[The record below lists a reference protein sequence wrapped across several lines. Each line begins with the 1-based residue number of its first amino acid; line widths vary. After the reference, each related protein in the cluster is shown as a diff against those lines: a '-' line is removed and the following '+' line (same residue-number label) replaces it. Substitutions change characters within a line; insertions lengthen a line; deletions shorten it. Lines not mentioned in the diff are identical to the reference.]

1 MRNVLK
7 KYIGPAILSTVIFA
21 VITGLFYPAFT
32 TGVAQVV
39 FPHQANGSIIVH
51 NGTIIGS
58 ELIGQNFTQD
68 KYFHSRPSAAG
79 AGYDATFSGGSNL
92 GPSNPFLSQRINT
105 DINES
110 RLSGETNKEGTVP
123 IDAVTTS
130 GSGLD
135 PHITLANALV
145 QVPRVAKAQ
154 GISEDT
160 LRGLVAQHVEGRDLG
175 VFGEPRINVL
185 KLNLALDTVKTA
197 PIVSANTFDHGNPQF
212 FGIIQAVIIFV
223 LLVIASYFLGTYLFN
238 IVTGRPTRLTKRF
251 ERMETWFYRVL
262 HIDPKEDMN
271 WKTYAF
277 CVLTFSFI
285 SFVFTYAILR
295 LQGVL
300 PLNPQGLT
308 NVHPDVAFNTAMS
321 FGTNTNWQVYAGEQ
335 TMSYMSQM
343 LALTFQNFMS
353 AAVGIV
359 VALALIR
366 AITKRKKGKG
376 LGNFWV
382 DITKIVLYVL
392 IPICIVAALFFV
404 SQGVPQTFSG
414 PIHATTIEGAQQ
426 IIPVGPV
433 ASQEAIKELGTNGGG
448 FFNANSAHPF
458 ENPTPLSNVVQIFLL
473 LLLPL
478 SILVMFGRMARQL
491 KQGLVL
497 FIVVLIFLIAAIA
510 VTTFEEQIGNRSL
523 NTLGV
528 DQSPSGLQAG
538 GNMEGKEV
546 RFGTYGSTIFAV
558 ATTSVACGAV
568 NSMHDSYTP
577 FGGMIPM
584 VLILLGEVVPG
595 GAGAGFFS
603 LFMYVLITIFIAG
616 LMVGRIPNYLGKKI
630 ESFDMKMTVLILIS
644 IETTIL
650 VFAALSVVT
659 PAGLSS
665 ITNPGPHGLS
675 QILYAFGSGVG
686 NNGSAF
692 AGLNA
697 ASFWYIIMMALAMFI
712 GRFFIIV
719 PMLAIAGSFAEKY
732 IYPPT
737 AGTLPTDN
745 ATFGAFLIGII
756 IIVAGLSFLPV
767 LVLGP
772 ILEHLLLSGG
782 HLFLCRGLLI

>member
-1 MRNVLK
+1 MRNILK

-21 VITGLFYPAFT
+21 VITGLFYPAFI

-51 NGTIIGS
+51 NETIIGS

-79 AGYDATFSGGSNL
+79 AGYEAMLSGGSNL
-92 GPSNPFLSQRINT
+92 GPSNPLLRQRIQT
-105 DINES
+105 DIIES
-110 RLSGETNKEGTVP
+110 RLGGETNKNGTVP

-135 PHITLANALV
+135 PHITLANALD
-145 QVPRVAKAQ
+145 QIPRVAKARN
-154 GISEDT
+154 ISEKT
-160 LRGLVAQHVEGRDLG
+160 LRGVVVQYVEGRDLG

-185 KLNLALDTVKTA
+185 KLNIALDTGETDL
-197 PIVSANTFDHGNPQF
+197 SASVISFDHGNPQF
-212 FGIIQAVIIFV
+212 FGIIQAVVIFV
-223 LLVIASYFLGTYLFN
+223 LLIIASYFLGTFLFN
-238 IVTGRPTRLTKRF
+238 IVTGRPTRLTKRI
-251 ERMETWFYRVL
+251 ERIESWFYRIL

-295 LQGVL
+295 LQGEL
-300 PLNPQGLT
+300 PLNPQGLA
-308 NVHPDVAFNTAMS
+308 NVQPDVAFNTAMS

-335 TMSYMSQM
+335 TMSYLSQM

-359 VALALIR
+359 IALALIR

-376 LGNFWV
+376 LGNFWI
-382 DITKIVLYVL
+382 DMTKIVLYVL
-392 IPICIVAALFFV
+392 IPISIVAALFFV
-404 SQGVPQTFSG
+404 SQGVPQTFNG
-414 PIHATTIEGAQQ
+414 PIHATTLEGAHQ

-433 ASQEAIKELGTNGGG
+433 ASQEAIKEFGTNGGG

-491 KQGLVL
+491 KQGVVL

-510 VTTFEEQIGNRSL
+510 VTTFEEQMGNRSL

-546 RFGTYGSTIFAV
+546 RFGTYGSTLFAI
-558 ATTSVACGAV
+558 ATTSTACGAV

-577 FGGMIPM
+577 LGGMIPL

-595 GAGAGFFS
+595 GVGAGFFC

-630 ESFDMKMTVLILIS
+630 ESFDIKMTVLILIS

-659 PAGLSS
+659 PNGLSS

-697 ASFWYIIMMALAMFI
+697 AMFWYIIMIALAMFI

-745 ATFGAFLIGII
+745 ATFGAFLIGVI

-782 HLFLCRGLLI
+782 HLFLCGGLLI

>member
-21 VITGLFYPAFT
+21 VITGLFYPAFI

-51 NGTIIGS
+51 NETIIGS

-68 KYFHSRPSAAG
+68 KYFHGRPSAAG
-79 AGYDATFSGGSNL
+79 AGYDAMLSGGSNL
-92 GPSNPFLSQRINT
+92 GPSNPLLRQRINT
-105 DINES
+105 DINAS
-110 RLSGETNKEGTVP
+110 RLVGETNKDGTVP
-123 IDAVTTS
+123 IDAVTAS

-135 PHITLANALV
+135 PHITLANAMD
-145 QVPRVAKAQ
+145 QVPRVAKAR
-154 GISEDT
+154 GVSEEA
-160 LRGLVAQHVEGRDLG
+160 LRGLVAQYVEGRDFG

-185 KLNLALDTVKTA
+185 KLNLALDSAKTA
-197 PIVSANTFDHGNPQF
+197 PSVNANIFNQGDPQF

-223 LLVIASYFLGTYLFN
+223 LLVIASYFLGTFLFN
-238 IVTGRPTRLTKRF
+238 IVTGRPTKLTKKF
-251 ERMETWFYRVL
+251 ERVESWFYRIL
-262 HIDPKEDMN
+262 HIDPKEDMS

-277 CVLTFSFI
+277 CVLAFSFI
-285 SFVFTYAILR
+285 SFVFTYVILR
-295 LQGVL
+295 LQGGL
-300 PLNPQGLT
+300 PLNPQGLA
-308 NVHPDVAFNTAMS
+308 NVKPDVAFNTAIS

-382 DITKIVLYVL
+382 DMTKIVLYVL
-392 IPICIVAALFFV
+392 IPISIVAALFFV
-404 SQGVPQTFSG
+404 SQGVPQTFNG
-414 PIHATTIEGAQQ
+414 PIHATTIEGVQQ

-433 ASQEAIKELGTNGGG
+433 ASQEAIKEFGTNGGG

-458 ENPTPLSNVVQIFLL
+458 ENPTPFSNVVQIFLL

-491 KQGLVL
+491 KQGVVL
-497 FIVVLIFLIAAIA
+497 FVVVLIFLIAAVA
-510 VTTFEEQIGNRSL
+510 VTTFEEQMGNRSL

-546 RFGTYGSTIFAV
+546 RFGTYGSTMFAV

-577 FGGMIPM
+577 LGGMIP
-584 VLILLGEVVPG
+584 LILMLLGEVVPG
-595 GAGAGFFS
+595 GVGAGFFC

-659 PAGLSS
+659 PDGLSS

-719 PMLAIAGSFAEKY
+719 PMLAIAGSFSEKY

-745 ATFGAFLIGII
+745 ATFGAFLIGVI

-782 HLFLCRGLLI
+782 HLFLCGGLLI

>member
-21 VITGLFYPAFT
+21 VITGLFYPAFI

-51 NGTIIGS
+51 NETIIGS

-68 KYFHSRPSAAG
+68 KYFHGRPSAAG
-79 AGYDATFSGGSNL
+79 TGYDAMLSGGSNL
-92 GPSNPFLSQRINT
+92 GPSNPLLRQRIKT

-110 RLSGETNKEGTVP
+110 RLGGVTNKDGTVP

-135 PHITLANALV
+135 PHITLANGLD
-145 QVPRVAKAQ
+145 QVPRVAKARN
-154 GISEDT
+154 ITEET
-160 LRGLVAQHVEGRDLG
+160 LRSLVAQYVEGRDLG

-185 KLNLALDTVKTA
+185 KLNLALDTITIA
-197 PIVSANTFDHGNPQF
+197 PSISANTFNHGNPQF
-212 FGIIQAVIIFV
+212 FGIIQAVVIFV
-223 LLVIASYFLGTYLFN
+223 LLVIAAYFLGTFLFN
-238 IVTGRPTRLTKRF
+238 IVTGRSTKLTKKF
-251 ERMETWFYRVL
+251 ERLESWFYRIL
-262 HIDPKEDMN
+262 YIDPKEDMN

-277 CVLTFSFI
+277 CVLAFSFI
-285 SFVFTYAILR
+285 SFIFTYAILR
-295 LQGVL
+295 LQGGL
-300 PLNPQGLT
+300 PLNPQGLA
-308 NVHPDVAFNTAMS
+308 NVQPDVAFNTAMS

-382 DITKIVLYVL
+382 DMTKIVLYVL
-392 IPICIVAALFFV
+392 IPISIIAALFFV
-404 SQGVPQTFSG
+404 SQGVPQTFNG
-414 PIHATTIEGAQQ
+414 PIHVTTLEGARQ

-433 ASQEAIKELGTNGGG
+433 ASQEAIKEFGTNGGG

-478 SILVMFGRMARQL
+478 SILIMFGRMARQL
-491 KQGLVL
+491 KQGVVL
-497 FIVVLIFLIAAIA
+497 FIVVLIFLVAAIA
-510 VTTFEEQIGNRSL
+510 VTTFEEQMGNRSL

-528 DQSPSGLQAG
+528 NQSPSGLQSG

-546 RFGTYGSTIFAV
+546 RFGTYGSTIFAI
-558 ATTSVACGAV
+558 ATTSTACGAV

-577 FGGMIPM
+577 LGGMIPM

-595 GAGAGFFS
+595 GVGAGFFC

-697 ASFWYIIMMALAMFI
+697 TSFWYIIMMALAMFI

-719 PMLAIAGSFAEKY
+719 PMLAVAGSFAEKY

-745 ATFGAFLIGII
+745 ATFGVFLIGVI
-756 IIVAGLSFLPV
+756 IIVAGLSFLPI

-782 HLFLCRGLLI
+782 YLFLCGGLLI

>member
-21 VITGLFYPAFT
+21 VITGLAYPAFI
-32 TGVAQVV
+32 TGVAQVA

-51 NGTIIGS
+51 NETIIGS
-58 ELIGQNFTQD
+58 ELIGQNFTHD
-68 KYFHSRPSAAG
+68 KYFHSRPSNAG
-79 AGYDATFSGGSNL
+79 AGYDAMFSGGSNL
-92 GPSNPFLSQRINT
+92 GPSNPFLRQRIQT
-105 DINES
+105 EINES
-110 RLSGETNKEGTVP
+110 RLGGETNKDGTVP

-135 PHITLANALV
+135 PHITLANALD
-145 QVPRVAKAQ
+145 QISRVAKARN
-154 GISEDT
+154 ISEET
-160 LRGLVAQHVEGRDLG
+160 LRGVVAQYVEGRDLG

-185 KLNLALDTVKTA
+185 KLNIALDTGKTV
-197 PIVSANTFDHGNPQF
+197 PSANAFTFDHGDPQF

-223 LLVIASYFLGTYLFN
+223 LLIITSYFLGTFLYN
-238 IVTGRPTRLTKRF
+238 IVTGRPTKITKRF
-251 ERMETWFYRVL
+251 ERVESWFYRML
-262 HIDPKEDMN
+262 HIDSKEDMD

-277 CVLTFSFI
+277 CVLAFSFI
-285 SFVFTYAILR
+285 SFLFTYAILR
-295 LQGVL
+295 IQGSL

-308 NVHPDVAFNTAMS
+308 SVKPDVAFNTAMS

-335 TMSYMSQM
+335 TMSYLSQM

-366 AITKRKKGKG
+366 AITKRKRGKG

-382 DITKIVLYVL
+382 DMTKIVLYVL
-392 IPICIVAALFFV
+392 IPISIVAALFFV
-404 SQGVPQTFSG
+404 SQGVPQTFNG

-426 IIPVGPV
+426 VIPVGPV
-433 ASQEAIKELGTNGGG
+433 ASQEAIKEFGTNGGG

-458 ENPTPLSNVVQIFLL
+458 ENPTPLSNVIQIFLL

-491 KQGLVL
+491 KQGVLL
-497 FIVVLIFLIAAIA
+497 FIVVLIFLIAAVA
-510 VTTFEEQIGNRSL
+510 VTTFEEQMGNRSL

-546 RFGTYGSTIFAV
+546 RFGTYGSTMFAI
-558 ATTSVACGAV
+558 ATTSTACGAV

-577 FGGMIPM
+577 FGGMIPL

-595 GAGAGFFS
+595 GVGAGFFC

-659 PAGLSS
+659 PDGLSS

-697 ASFWYIIMMALAMFI
+697 ASFWFIIMMALAMFI

-719 PMLAIAGSFAEKY
+719 PMLAVAGSFAEKY

-745 ATFGAFLIGII
+745 ATFGAFLIGVI
-756 IIVAGLSFLPV
+756 IIVAGLSFLPI

-772 ILEHLLLSGG
+772 ILEHLLLFGG
-782 HLFLCRGLLI
+782 KLFLCGGLFI

>member
-21 VITGLFYPAFT
+21 VITGLFYPVFI

-68 KYFHSRPSAAG
+68 EYFHGRPSAAG
-79 AGYDATFSGGSNL
+79 AGYDAMLSGGSNL
-92 GPSNPFLSQRINT
+92 GPSNPLLRQRIKT

-110 RLSGETNKEGTVP
+110 RLGGETNKDNTVP

-135 PHITLANALV
+135 PHITLANALD
-145 QVPRVAKAQ
+145 QIPRVAKAR
-154 GISEDT
+154 GISEET
-160 LRGLVAQHVEGRDLG
+160 LRGLVAQYVEGRDLG

-185 KLNLALDTVKTA
+185 KLNLALDTGKTA
-197 PIVSANTFDHGNPQF
+197 PIISANTFNQGDPQF
-212 FGIIQAVIIFV
+212 FGIIQAVTIFV
-223 LLVIASYFLGTYLFN
+223 LLVIASYFLGTFLFN
-238 IVTGRPTRLTKRF
+238 IVTGRPTRLTKRI
-251 ERMETWFYRVL
+251 ERLESWFYRIL

-285 SFVFTYAILR
+285 SFLFTYAILR
-295 LQGVL
+295 LQGGL
-300 PLNPQGLT
+300 PLNPQGLA
-308 NVHPDVAFNTAMS
+308 NVQPDVAFNTAMS

-382 DITKIVLYVL
+382 DMTKIVLYVL
-392 IPICIVAALFFV
+392 IPISIVAALFFV
-404 SQGVPQTFSG
+404 SQGVPQTFNG

-426 IIPVGPV
+426 VIPVGPV
-433 ASQEAIKELGTNGGG
+433 ASQEAIKEFGTNGGG

-458 ENPTPLSNVVQIFLL
+458 ENPTPFSNVVQIFLL

-491 KQGLVL
+491 KQGVVL
-497 FIVVLIFLIAAIA
+497 FVVVLIFLIAAVA
-510 VTTFEEQIGNRSL
+510 VTTFEEQMGNHSL

-546 RFGTYGSTIFAV
+546 RFGTYGSTMFAI
-558 ATTSVACGAV
+558 ATTSTACGAV

-577 FGGMIPM
+577 LGGMIPLI
-584 VLILLGEVVPG
+584 LILLGEVVPG
-595 GAGAGFFS
+595 GVGAGFFC

-650 VFAALSVVT
+650 VFTALSVVT
-659 PAGLSS
+659 PDGLSS

-745 ATFGAFLIGII
+745 ATFGAFLIGVI

-782 HLFLCRGLLI
+782 HLFLCGGLLI

>member
-7 KYIGPAILSTVIFA
+7 KFIGPAILSTIIFA
-21 VITGLFYPAFT
+21 VITGLFYPAFI

-39 FPHQANGSIIVH
+39 FPHQANGSIVVQ
-51 NGTIIGS
+51 NEVIIGS

-68 KYFHSRPSAAG
+68 KYFHGRPSAAG
-79 AGYDATFSGGSNL
+79 AGYDAMFSGGSNL
-92 GPSNPFLSQRINT
+92 GPSNPLLRQRIQT

-110 RLSGETNKEGTVP
+110 RLSGVTNKDGTIP

-135 PHITLANALV
+135 PDITLANALI
-145 QVPRVAKAQ
+145 QVPRVAKARI
-154 GISEDT
+154 ISEES
-160 LRGLVAQHVEGRDLG
+160 LRGLVTQNIEGRDLG

-185 KLNLALDTVKTA
+185 KLNLALDTVTTA
-197 PIVSANTFDHGNPQF
+197 SVLSANTFDQGNPQF
-212 FGIIQAVIIFV
+212 FGIIQAVVIFV
-223 LLVIASYFLGTYLFN
+223 LLVIASYFLGTFLFN
-238 IVTGRPTRLTKRF
+238 IVTGRPTKLTKRF
-251 ERMETWFYRVL
+251 ERLESWFYRIL
-262 HIDPKEDMN
+262 HVDSKEDMN

-277 CVLTFSFI
+277 CVLAFSFI

-295 LQGVL
+295 VQGWL
-300 PLNPQGLT
+300 PLNPQGLA
-308 NVHPDVAFNTAMS
+308 NVKPDIAFNTAMS

-335 TMSYMSQM
+335 TMSYLSQM

-353 AAVGIV
+353 AAVGIA

-382 DITKIVLYVL
+382 DITKIVMYVL
-392 IPICIVAALFFV
+392 IPVCIVAALFFV
-404 SQGVPQTFSG
+404 SQGVPQTFNG
-414 PIHATTIEGAQQ
+414 PIHATTIEGVQQ

-433 ASQEAIKELGTNGGG
+433 ASQEAIKEFGTNGGG

-458 ENPTPLSNVVQIFLL
+458 ENPTPLSNAVQIFLL

-510 VTTFEEQIGNRSL
+510 VTTFEEQIGNHSL
-523 NTLGV
+523 NALGV
-528 DQSPSGLQAG
+528 DQSPSGFQAG

-546 RFGTYGSTIFAV
+546 RFGTYGSTIFAI
-558 ATTSVACGAV
+558 ATTSTACGAV

-577 FGGMIPM
+577 LGGMIPL

-595 GAGAGFFS
+595 GVGAGFFC

-630 ESFDMKMTVLILIS
+630 ESFDMKMTVIILIS

-659 PAGLSS
+659 PDGLAS

-697 ASFWYIIMMALAMFI
+697 ATLWFIIMMSLAMFI

-719 PMLAIAGSFAEKY
+719 PMLAIAGSFADKY

-745 ATFGAFLIGII
+745 PTFGVFLIGVIL
-756 IIVAGLSFLPV
+756 IVAGLSFLPI

-782 HLFLCRGLLI
+782 HLFLCGGFSI

>member
-21 VITGLFYPAFT
+21 VITGLFYPAFI

-51 NGTIIGS
+51 NETVIGS

-79 AGYDATFSGGSNL
+79 GGYDALFSGGSNL
-92 GPSNPFLSQRINT
+92 GPSNPLLRQRIRT

-110 RLSGETNKEGTVP
+110 RLSGETNKDGTVP

-135 PHITLANALV
+135 PHITLANALD
-145 QVPRVAKAQ
+145 QIPRVAKARN
-154 GISEDT
+154 ISEGT
-160 LRGLVAQHVEGRDLG
+160 LRGVVAQYVEGRDLG

-185 KLNLALDTVKTA
+185 KLNLVLDTITIA
-197 PIVSANTFDHGNPQF
+197 PSISANTFDHGNPQF
-212 FGIIQAVIIFV
+212 FGIIQTVIIFV
-223 LLVIASYFLGTYLFN
+223 LLVIAAYFLGTFLFN
-238 IVTGRPTRLTKRF
+238 IVTGRSTKLTKKF
-251 ERMETWFYRVL
+251 ERLESWFYRIL
-262 HIDPKEDMN
+262 YINPKEDMN

-295 LQGVL
+295 LQGGL
-300 PLNPQGLT
+300 PLNPQGLA
-308 NVHPDVAFNTAMS
+308 NVQPDVAFNTAMS

-335 TMSYMSQM
+335 TMSYLSQM

-359 VALALIR
+359 IALALIR

-382 DITKIVLYVL
+382 DMTKIVLYVL
-392 IPICIVAALFFV
+392 IPISIIAALFFV
-404 SQGVPQTFSG
+404 SQGVPQTFNDS
-414 PIHATTIEGAQQ
+414 IHVTTLEGARQ

-433 ASQEAIKELGTNGGG
+433 ASQEAIKEFGTNGGG

-458 ENPTPLSNVVQIFLL
+458 ENPTPLSNAVQIFLL

-478 SILVMFGRMARQL
+478 SILVLFGRMARQL
-491 KQGLVL
+491 KQGVVL
-497 FIVVLIFLIAAIA
+497 FIVVLIFLVAAIA
-510 VTTFEEQIGNRSL
+510 VTTFEEQMGNRSL

-528 DQSPSGLQAG
+528 NQSPSGLQAG

-546 RFGTYGSTIFAV
+546 RFGTYGSTMFAV

-577 FGGMIPM
+577 LGGMIPL

-595 GAGAGFFS
+595 GVGAGFFC

-650 VFAALSVVT
+650 VFTALSVVT

-745 ATFGAFLIGII
+745 ATFGTFLIAVI
-756 IIVAGLSFLPV
+756 IIVAGLSFLPI

-772 ILEHLLLSGG
+772 ILEQLLLSGG
-782 HLFLCRGLLI
+782 HLFLCGGLLI

>member
-39 FPHQANGSIIVH
+39 FPHQANGSIIIR
-51 NGTIIGS
+51 NETIIGS
-58 ELIGQNFTQD
+58 ELIGQNFTKN
-68 KYFHSRPSAAG
+68 KYFHGRPSAAG
-79 AGYDATFSGGSNL
+79 AGYDATLSGGSNL
-92 GPSNPFLSQRINT
+92 GPSNLLLHQRIKT

-110 RLSGETNKEGTVP
+110 HLGGETNKDGTVP
-123 IDAVTTS
+123 IDAVTAS

-135 PHITLANALV
+135 PHITLANALI
-145 QVPRVAKAQ
+145 QVPRVAKVR
-154 GISEDT
+154 GISEET
-160 LRGLVAQHVEGRDLG
+160 LRGLVAQHVEGRDFG

-185 KLNLALDTVKTA
+185 KLNIALDTVTTA
-197 PIVSANTFDHGNPQF
+197 PIISPNALNHGDPQF
-212 FGIIQAVIIFV
+212 FGIIQAIVIFV
-223 LLVIASYFLGTYLFN
+223 LLIIASYFLGTYLFN
-238 IVTGRPTRLTKRF
+238 IVTGQPTKLMKRF
-251 ERMETWFYRVL
+251 ERIESLFYRIL
-262 HIDPKEDMN
+262 HINPKEDMN

-295 LQGVL
+295 VQGWL
-300 PLNPQGLT
+300 PLNPQGLA
-308 NVHPDVAFNTAMS
+308 NVKPDVAFNTAIS
-321 FGTNTNWQVYAGEQ
+321 FGTNTNWQVYSGEQ

-366 AITKRKKGKG
+366 GITKRKKGKG

-382 DITKIVLYVL
+382 DMTKIVMYVL

-404 SQGVPQTFSG
+404 SQGVPQTFGG
-414 PIHATTIEGAQQ
+414 PIHATTMEGAQQ

-433 ASQEAIKELGTNGGG
+433 ASQEAIKEFGTNGGG

-497 FIVVLIFLIAAIA
+497 FIVVLIFLIAAIT
-510 VTTFEEQIGNRSL
+510 VTTFEEQMGNRSL

-546 RFGTYGSTIFAV
+546 RFGTYGSTMFAI
-558 ATTSVACGAV
+558 ATTSTSCGAV

-577 FGGMIPM
+577 LGGMIPM

-595 GAGAGFFS
+595 GVGAGFFS
-603 LFMYVLITIFIAG
+603 MFMYILITIFIAG

-630 ESFDMKMTVLILIS
+630 ISFDIKMTVLILIS

-650 VFAALSVVT
+650 VLTALSVVT
-659 PAGLSS
+659 PDGLAS

-697 ASFWYIIMMALAMFI
+697 ATLWYIILTALAMFI

-745 ATFGAFLIGII
+745 ATFGVFLIGVI
-756 IIVAGLSFLPV
+756 IIVAGLSFLPI

-772 ILEHLLLSGG
+772 ILEQLLLSGG
-782 HLFLCRGLLI
+782 HLFLCGGLLI

>member
-21 VITGLFYPAFT
+21 VITGLFYPAFI

-51 NGTIIGS
+51 NETIIGS

-68 KYFHSRPSAAG
+68 KYFHGRPSAAG
-79 AGYDATFSGGSNL
+79 AGYDAMLSGGSNL
-92 GPSNPFLSQRINT
+92 GPSNPLLRQRINT
-105 DINES
+105 DINAS
-110 RLSGETNKEGTVP
+110 RLVGETNKDGTVP
-123 IDAVTTS
+123 IDAVTAS

-135 PHITLANALV
+135 PHITLANAMD
-145 QVPRVAKAQ
+145 QVPRVAKAR
-154 GISEDT
+154 GVSEEA
-160 LRGLVAQHVEGRDLG
+160 LRGLVAQYVEGRDFG

-185 KLNLALDTVKTA
+185 KLNLALDSAKTA
-197 PIVSANTFDHGNPQF
+197 PSVNANIFNQGDPQF

-223 LLVIASYFLGTYLFN
+223 LLVIASYFLGTFLFN
-238 IVTGRPTRLTKRF
+238 IVTGRPTKLTKKF
-251 ERMETWFYRVL
+251 ERVELWFYRIL
-262 HIDPKEDMN
+262 YIDPKEDMS

-277 CVLTFSFI
+277 CVLAFSFI
-285 SFVFTYAILR
+285 SFVFTYVILR
-295 LQGVL
+295 LQGGL
-300 PLNPQGLT
+300 PLNPQGLA
-308 NVHPDVAFNTAMS
+308 NVQPDVAFNTAMS

-382 DITKIVLYVL
+382 DMTKIVLYVL
-392 IPICIVAALFFV
+392 IPISIVAALFFV
-404 SQGVPQTFSG
+404 SQGVPQTFNG
-414 PIHATTIEGAQQ
+414 PIHATTIEGVQQ
-426 IIPVGPV
+426 VIPVGPV
-433 ASQEAIKELGTNGGG
+433 ASQEAIKEFGTNGGG

-458 ENPTPLSNVVQIFLL
+458 ENPTPFSNVVQIFLL

-491 KQGLVL
+491 KQGVVL
-497 FIVVLIFLIAAIA
+497 FVVVLIFLIAAVA
-510 VTTFEEQIGNRSL
+510 VTTFEEQMGNRSL

-546 RFGTYGSTIFAV
+546 RFGTYGSTVFAI
-558 ATTSVACGAV
+558 ATTSTACGAV

-577 FGGMIPM
+577 LGGMIPL

-595 GAGAGFFS
+595 GVGAGFFC

-745 ATFGAFLIGII
+745 ATFGLFLIGVI
-756 IIVAGLSFLPV
+756 IIVAGLSFLPI

-782 HLFLCRGLLI
+782 HLFLCGGLLI

>member
-7 KYIGPAILSTVIFA
+7 KYIGPAILSTIIFA
-21 VITGLFYPAFT
+21 VITGVFYPAFT

-51 NGTIIGS
+51 NETIVGS

-68 KYFHSRPSAAG
+68 KYFHGRPSAAG
-79 AGYDATFSGGSNL
+79 TGYDAMRSGGSNL
-92 GPSNPFLSQRINT
+92 GPSNRLLRQRIKAG
-105 DINES
+105 INAS
-110 RLSGETNKEGTVP
+110 RSSAETNKDGTVP
-123 IDAVTTS
+123 IDAVTAS
-130 GSGLD
+130 ASGLD
-135 PHITLANALV
+135 PHITLANALD
-145 QVPRVAKAQ
+145 QVPRVAKARN
-154 GISEDT
+154 ISEET

-175 VFGEPRINVL
+175 MFGEPRINVL
-185 KLNLALDTVKTA
+185 KLNLALDIVTA
-197 PIVSANTFDHGNPQF
+197 APVVSANTFDHGDPQV
-212 FGIIQAVIIFV
+212 FGIIQAVVILV

-251 ERMETWFYRVL
+251 ERMESWFYRVL

-277 CVLTFSFI
+277 CVLAFSFI

-295 LQGVL
+295 LQGWL
-300 PLNPQGLT
+300 PLNPQGLAS
-308 NVHPDVAFNTAMS
+308 VQPDVAFNTAIS
-321 FGTNTNWQVYAGEQ
+321 FGTNTNWQVYSGEQ
-335 TMSYMSQM
+335 TMSYLSQM
-343 LALTFQNFMS
+343 LALNFQNFMS

-359 VALALIR
+359 VAIALIR
-366 AITKRKKGKG
+366 AITKRKKDKG

-382 DITKIVLYVL
+382 DITKIVFYVL
-392 IPICIVAALFFV
+392 IPICIIAALFFV
-404 SQGVPQTFSG
+404 SQGVPQTFNG

-433 ASQEAIKELGTNGGG
+433 ASQEAIKQLGTNGGG

-458 ENPTPLSNVVQIFLL
+458 ENPTPLSNAVQIFLL

-497 FIVVLIFLIAAIA
+497 FIVVLIFLISAIA
-510 VTTFEEQIGNRSL
+510 VTTFEEQLGNRSL
-523 NTLGV
+523 NPLGV
-528 DQSPSGLQAG
+528 DQKPSGLQAG

-546 RFGTYGSTIFAV
+546 RFGTYGSTVFAV

-577 FGGMIPM
+577 LGGMIPM

-603 LFMYVLITIFIAG
+603 LFIYVLITIFIAG

-659 PAGLSS
+659 PAGLSA
-665 ITNPGPHGLS
+665 ITNPGPHGLT

-697 ASFWYIIMMALAMFI
+697 ALLWYIITMSLAMFI

-719 PMLAIAGSFAEKY
+719 PMLAIAGSFAEKHVH
-732 IYPPT
+732 PPT

-745 ATFGAFLIGII
+745 STFGAILIGVIV
-756 IIVAGLSFLPV
+756 IVAGLSFLPV

-772 ILEHLLLSGG
+772 ILEHLLLAGG
-782 HLFLCRGLLI
+782 HLLLSGGFFL

>member
-32 TGVAQVV
+32 TGVAQVM
-39 FPHQANGSIIVH
+39 FPYQANGSTIVH
-51 NGTIIGS
+51 NETIVGS

-68 KYFHSRPSAAG
+68 KYFHGRPSAAG
-79 AGYDATFSGGSNL
+79 AGYDAMFSGGSNL
-92 GPSNPFLSQRINT
+92 GPSNPLLRQRIET
-105 DINES
+105 EINES
-110 RLSGETNKEGTVP
+110 RLGGETNKDGTVP

-135 PHITLANALV
+135 PHITLANALD
-145 QVPRVAKAQ
+145 QIPRVAKARN
-154 GISEDT
+154 ISEET
-160 LRGLVAQHVEGRDLG
+160 LRDVVAQYIEDRDLG

-185 KLNLALDTVKTA
+185 KLNIALDTGKTA
-197 PIVSANTFDHGNPQF
+197 PSANVYSFDHGNPQF
-212 FGIIQAVIIFV
+212 FGIIQAVVIFV
-223 LLVIASYFLGTYLFN
+223 ILIIASYFLGTYLYN
-238 IVTGRPTRLTKRF
+238 IVTGRPTKLTKRF
-251 ERMETWFYRVL
+251 ERVESWFYRIL
-262 HIDPKEDMN
+262 YIDPKEDMN

-277 CVLTFSFI
+277 CVLMFSFI

-295 LQGVL
+295 LQGGL
-300 PLNPQGLT
+300 PLNPQGLA
-308 NVHPDVAFNTAMS
+308 NVQPDVAFNTAMS

-335 TMSYMSQM
+335 TMSYLSQM

-382 DITKIVLYVL
+382 DMTKIVLYVL
-392 IPICIVAALFFV
+392 IPISIIAALFFV
-404 SQGVPQTFSG
+404 SQGVPQTFNG
-414 PIHATTIEGAQQ
+414 PIHVTTLEGARQ

-433 ASQEAIKELGTNGGG
+433 ASQEAIKEFGTNGGG

-458 ENPTPLSNVVQIFLL
+458 ENPTPLSNAVQIFLL

-478 SILVMFGRMARQL
+478 SILVLFGRMARQL
-491 KQGLVL
+491 KQGVVL
-497 FIVVLIFLIAAIA
+497 FIVVLIFLISAIA
-510 VTTFEEQIGNRSL
+510 VTTFEEQMGNRSL

-528 DQSPSGLQAG
+528 NQSPSGLQSG

-546 RFGTYGSTIFAV
+546 RFGTYGSTIFAI
-558 ATTSVACGAV
+558 ATTSTACGAV

-577 FGGMIPM
+577 LGGMIPM

-595 GAGAGFFS
+595 GVGAGFFC

-659 PAGLSS
+659 PDGLSS

-697 ASFWYIIMMALAMFI
+697 ASLWYIITMTLAMFI

-745 ATFGAFLIGII
+745 ATFGAFLIGVII
-756 IIVAGLSFLPV
+756 IIAGLSFLPI

-782 HLFLCRGLLI
+782 HLFLFGGLLI

>member
-1 MRNVLK
+1 V
-7 KYIGPAILSTVIFA
+7 
-21 VITGLFYPAFT
+21 
-32 TGVAQVV
+32 
-39 FPHQANGSIIVH
+39 
-51 NGTIIGS
+51 
-58 ELIGQNFTQD
+58 
-68 KYFHSRPSAAG
+68 
-79 AGYDATFSGGSNL
+79 
-92 GPSNPFLSQRINT
+92 
-105 DINES
+105 
-110 RLSGETNKEGTVP
+110 
-123 IDAVTTS
+123 
-130 GSGLD
+130 
-135 PHITLANALV
+135 
-145 QVPRVAKAQ
+145 
-154 GISEDT
+154 
-160 LRGLVAQHVEGRDLG
+160 
-175 VFGEPRINVL
+175 
-185 KLNLALDTVKTA
+185 
-197 PIVSANTFDHGNPQF
+197 
-212 FGIIQAVIIFV
+212 
-223 LLVIASYFLGTYLFN
+223 YL
-238 IVTGRPTRLTKRF
+238 
-251 ERMETWFYRVL
+251 
-262 HIDPKEDMN
+262 
-271 WKTYAF
+271 
-277 CVLTFSFI
+277 
-285 SFVFTYAILR
+285 
-295 LQGVL
+295 
-300 PLNPQGLT
+300 
-308 NVHPDVAFNTAMS
+308 
-321 FGTNTNWQVYAGEQ
+321 GEQ
-335 TMSYMSQM
+335 TMSYLSQI
-343 LALTFQNFMS
+343 LALTFQNFVS
-353 AAVGIV
+353 AAVGFT

-366 AITKRKKGKG
+366 GITKRKKGKG

-382 DITKIVLYVL
+382 DMTRVVLYVL
-392 IPICIVAALFFV
+392 IPISIIAALIFV
-404 SQGVPQTFSG
+404 SQGVPQILSG

-433 ASQEAIKELGTNGGG
+433 ASQEAIKEFGTNGGG

-458 ENPTPLSNVVQIFLL
+458 ENPTPVSNALQIFLI

-478 SILVMFGRMARQL
+478 SILIMFGRMARQL

-497 FIVVLIFLIAAIA
+497 FIVVLIFLIGAIA
-510 VTTFEEQIGNRSL
+510 VTTYEEQMGNRSL

-546 RFGTYGSTIFAV
+546 RFGTYGSTMFAI
-558 ATTSVACGAV
+558 ATTSTSTGAV

-577 FGGMIPM
+577 LGGMIPM

-595 GAGAGFFS
+595 GVGAGFFS
-603 LFMYVLITIFIAG
+603 LFIYILITIFIAG

-659 PAGLSS
+659 SDGLSS

-719 PMLAIAGSFAEKY
+719 PMLAIAGSFSEKY

-745 ATFGAFLIGII
+745 PTFGVFLIGVI
-756 IIVAGLSFLPV
+756 IIVAGLSFLPL

-782 HLFLCRGLLI
+782 HLFLCGGLLI

>member
-1 MRNVLK
+1 MRNALK

-21 VITGLFYPAFT
+21 VITGLFYPAFV

-39 FPHQANGSIIVH
+39 FPHQANGSIIVQ
-51 NGTIIGS
+51 NETIIGS
-58 ELIGQNFTQD
+58 ELIGQNFTLD
-68 KYFHSRPSAAG
+68 KYFHGRPSAAG
-79 AGYDATFSGGSNL
+79 DGYDATISGGSNL
-92 GPSNPFLSQRINT
+92 GPSNPLLRQRIKT

-110 RLSGETNKEGTVP
+110 RLSGETNKDSTVP

-154 GISEDT
+154 GISEET
-160 LRGLVAQHVEGRDLG
+160 LRGLVAQYVEGRDLG

-197 PIVSANTFDHGNPQF
+197 PIVSANTFDQGNPQF

-223 LLVIASYFLGTYLFN
+223 LLVIASYFLGTFLFN

-251 ERMETWFYRVL
+251 ERIESWFYRIL

-277 CVLTFSFI
+277 CVLAFSFI

-295 LQGVL
+295 LQGWL
-300 PLNPQGLT
+300 PLNPQGLA
-308 NVHPDVAFNTAMS
+308 NVQPDIAFNTAIS

-382 DITKIVLYVL
+382 DMTKIVLYVL
-392 IPICIVAALFFV
+392 IPICIIAALFFV
-404 SQGVPQTFSG
+404 SQGVPQTFNG

-433 ASQEAIKELGTNGGG
+433 ASQEAIKEFGTNGGG

-510 VTTFEEQIGNRSL
+510 VTTFEEQMGNRSL

-528 DQSPSGLQAG
+528 DQLPSGLQAG

-546 RFGTYGSTIFAV
+546 RFGTYSSTIFAV

-577 FGGMIPM
+577 LGGMIPM

-595 GAGAGFFS
+595 GVGAGFFC

-659 PAGLSS
+659 PNGVSS

-745 ATFGAFLIGII
+745 ATFGLFLIGVIL
-756 IIVAGLSFLPV
+756 IVAGLSFLPI

-782 HLFLCRGLLI
+782 NLFLCGGLLI

>member
-21 VITGLFYPAFT
+21 VITGLFYPAFI

-51 NGTIIGS
+51 NETIIGS

-68 KYFHSRPSAAG
+68 KYFHGRPSAAG
-79 AGYDATFSGGSNL
+79 AGYDAMLSGGSNL
-92 GPSNPFLSQRINT
+92 GPSNPLLRQRINT
-105 DINES
+105 DINAS
-110 RLSGETNKEGTVP
+110 RLVGETNKDGTVP
-123 IDAVTTS
+123 IDAVTAS

-135 PHITLANALV
+135 PDISLANALV
-145 QVPRVAKAQ
+145 QVPRVAKAR
-154 GISEDT
+154 GMSEDT
-160 LRGLVAQHVEGRDLG
+160 LRGLVVQYVEGRDLE

-185 KLNLALDTVKTA
+185 KMNLALDTENFA
-197 PIVSANTFDHGNPQF
+197 PIVSANTFDHGDPQF

-223 LLVIASYFLGTYLFN
+223 LLVLASYFLGTFLFN
-238 IVTGRPTRLTKRF
+238 IVTGRPTKLSKRF
-251 ERMETWFYRVL
+251 ERVESWFFRIL

-285 SFVFTYAILR
+285 SFIFTYAILR
-295 LQGVL
+295 VQGWL
-300 PLNPQGLT
+300 PLNPQGLA
-308 NVHPDVAFNTAMS
+308 NVQPDIAFNTAMS

-404 SQGVPQTFSG
+404 SQGVPQTFNG

-433 ASQEAIKELGTNGGG
+433 ASQEAIKEFGTNGGG

-458 ENPTPLSNVVQIFLL
+458 ENPTPLSNAVQIFLL

-491 KQGLVL
+491 RQGLVL

-510 VTTFEEQIGNRSL
+510 VTTFEEQMGNRSL

-528 DQSPSGLQAG
+528 DQSPSGLQSG

-546 RFGTYGSTIFAV
+546 RFGTYGSTMFAI
-558 ATTSVACGAV
+558 ATTSTACGAV

-577 FGGMIPM
+577 LGGMIPL

-595 GAGAGFFS
+595 GVGAGFFC
-603 LFMYVLITIFIAG
+603 LFMYILITIFIAG

-659 PAGLSS
+659 PNGVSS

-697 ASFWYIIMMALAMFI
+697 ASFWYIIIMALAMFI

-745 ATFGAFLIGII
+745 ATFGAFLIGVIL
-756 IIVAGLSFLPV
+756 IVAGLSFLPL

-782 HLFLCRGLLI
+782 HLFLCGGFLI

>member
-7 KYIGPAILSTVIFA
+7 KYIGPAIISTVIFA
-21 VITGLFYPAFT
+21 VITGLFYPAFI

-68 KYFHSRPSAAG
+68 KYFHGRPSAAG
-79 AGYDATFSGGSNL
+79 AGYNAMLSGGSNL
-92 GPSNPFLSQRINT
+92 GPSNPLLRQRIQT

-110 RLSGETNKEGTVP
+110 RLGGETNKDGTVP

-135 PHITLANALV
+135 PHITLANGLD
-145 QVPRVAKAQ
+145 QVPRVAKARN
-154 GISEDT
+154 ITKET
-160 LRGLVAQHVEGRDLG
+160 LRSLVAQYVEGRDLG

-185 KLNLALDTVKTA
+185 KLNLALDTITIA
-197 PIVSANTFDHGNPQF
+197 PSLSANTFDHGNPQF
-212 FGIIQAVIIFV
+212 FGIIQAVVIFV
-223 LLVIASYFLGTYLFN
+223 LLVIAAYFLGTFLFN
-238 IVTGRPTRLTKRF
+238 IVTGRSTKLTKKF
-251 ERMETWFYRVL
+251 ENLESWFYRIL
-262 HIDPKEDMN
+262 YIDPKEDMN

-277 CVLTFSFI
+277 CVLAFSFI

-295 LQGVL
+295 LQGGL
-300 PLNPQGLT
+300 PLNPQGLV
-308 NVHPDVAFNTAMS
+308 NVQPDVAFNTAMS

-335 TMSYMSQM
+335 TMSYLSQM

-382 DITKIVLYVL
+382 DMTKIVLYVL
-392 IPICIVAALFFV
+392 IPISIIAALFFV
-404 SQGVPQTFSG
+404 SQGVPQTFNG
-414 PIHATTIEGAQQ
+414 PIHVTTLEGARQ

-433 ASQEAIKELGTNGGG
+433 ASQEAIKEFGTNGGG

-478 SILVMFGRMARQL
+478 SILIMFGRMARQL
-491 KQGLVL
+491 KQGVVL
-497 FIVVLIFLIAAIA
+497 FIVVLIFLVAAIA
-510 VTTFEEQIGNRSL
+510 VTTFEEQMGNRSL

-528 DQSPSGLQAG
+528 NQSPSGLQSG

-546 RFGTYGSTIFAV
+546 RFGTYGSTIFAI
-558 ATTSVACGAV
+558 ATTSTACGAV

-577 FGGMIPM
+577 LGGMIPM

-595 GAGAGFFS
+595 GVGAGFFC

-745 ATFGAFLIGII
+745 STFGAFLIGVI
-756 IIVAGLSFLPV
+756 IIVAGLSFLPI

-772 ILEHLLLSGG
+772 ILEQLLLSGG
-782 HLFLCRGLLI
+782 HLFLCGGLFI

>member
-7 KYIGPAILSTVIFA
+7 KYIGPAILATVIFA
-21 VITGLFYPAFT
+21 VITGLFYPAFV

-39 FPHQANGSIIVH
+39 FPYQANGSIIVQ
-51 NGTIIGS
+51 NETIIGS
-58 ELIGQNFTQD
+58 ELIGQNFAQD
-68 KYFHSRPSAAG
+68 KYFHGRPSAAG
-79 AGYDATFSGGSNL
+79 AGYDAMLSGGSNL
-92 GPSNPFLSQRINT
+92 GPSNPLLRQRIT
-105 DINES
+105 TEINES
-110 RLSGETNKEGTVP
+110 RLSEETNKDGTVP
-123 IDAVTTS
+123 VDAVTTS

-135 PHITLANALV
+135 PDITLANALV
-145 QVPRVAKAQ
+145 QVPRVAKARN
-154 GISEDT
+154 ISEET
-160 LRGLVAQHVEGRDLG
+160 VKGVVAQYVEGRDLG

-185 KLNLALDTVKTA
+185 KLNLALDTGKTA
-197 PIVSANTFDHGNPQF
+197 PIVNANTFDHGNPQF
-212 FGIIQAVIIFV
+212 FGIIQVIVIFV
-223 LLVIASYFLGTYLFN
+223 LLVIASYFLGTFLYNL
-238 IVTGRPTRLTKRF
+238 VTGRPTKLTKRF
-251 ERMETWFYRVL
+251 ERIESWFYRIM

-271 WKTYAF
+271 WKTYTF
-277 CVLTFSFI
+277 CLLAFSFI
-285 SFVFTYAILR
+285 SFIFTYAILR
-295 LQGVL
+295 VQEWL
-300 PLNPQGLT
+300 PLNPQGLA
-308 NVHPDVAFNTAMS
+308 NVNPDVALNTAIS
-321 FGTNTNWQVYAGEQ
+321 FGTNTNWQAYYGEQ

-343 LALTFQNFMS
+343 LALNFQNFIS
-353 AAVGIV
+353 AAVGFV
-359 VALALIR
+359 VALVLIR

-382 DITKIVLYVL
+382 DMTKIVMYVL

-404 SQGVPQTFSG
+404 SQGVPQTFNG

-433 ASQEAIKELGTNGGG
+433 ASQEAIKEFGTNGGG

-458 ENPTPLSNVVQIFLL
+458 ENPTPLTNVAQIFLIL
-473 LLLPL
+473 LLSL

-491 KQGLVL
+491 KQGVVL
-497 FIVVLIFLIAAIA
+497 FIVCLIFLIPAVA
-510 VTTFEEQIGNRSL
+510 VTTVYEQMGNHSL

-546 RFGTYGSTIFAV
+546 RFGIYGSTMFAV
-558 ATTSVACGAV
+558 ATTSTSCGAV

-577 FGGMIPM
+577 IGGMIPLFLM
-584 VLILLGEVVPG
+584 LLGEVVPG
-595 GAGAGFFS
+595 GVGAGFFT

-630 ESFDMKMTVLILIS
+630 GAFDIKMVVLILIC

-650 VFAALSVVT
+650 VFAALSVMT
-659 PAGLSS
+659 PEGLSS

-675 QILYAFGSGVG
+675 QILYAFGSAVG

-692 AGLNA
+692 AGLNVA
-697 ASFWYIIMMALAMFI
+697 TFWYLFTISLAMFF
-712 GRFFIIV
+712 GRFLIII
-719 PMLAIAGSFAEKY
+719 PILAIAGSFAEKY

-745 ATFGAFLIGII
+745 ATFGAFLIGVI
-756 IIVAGLSFLPV
+756 IIVTGLSFLPI

-782 HLFLCRGLLI
+782 HIFLCGGFLI

>member
-21 VITGLFYPAFT
+21 VITGLFYPAFI

-51 NGTIIGS
+51 NETIIGS

-68 KYFHSRPSAAG
+68 KYFHGRPSAAG
-79 AGYDATFSGGSNL
+79 AGYNAMLSGGSNL
-92 GPSNPFLSQRINT
+92 GPSNPLLRQRINT
-105 DINES
+105 DINAS
-110 RLSGETNKEGTVP
+110 RLVGETNKDGTVP
-123 IDAVTTS
+123 IDAVTAS

-135 PHITLANALV
+135 PHITLANAMD
-145 QVPRVAKAQ
+145 QVPRVAKAR
-154 GISEDT
+154 GVSEEA
-160 LRGLVAQHVEGRDLG
+160 LRGLVAQYVEGRDFG

-185 KLNLALDTVKTA
+185 KLNLALDSAKTA
-197 PIVSANTFDHGNPQF
+197 QSVNANIFNQGDPQF

-223 LLVIASYFLGTYLFN
+223 LLVIASYFLGTFLFN
-238 IVTGRPTRLTKRF
+238 IVTGRPTKLTKKF
-251 ERMETWFYRVL
+251 ERVESWFYRIL
-262 HIDPKEDMN
+262 YIDPKEDMS

-277 CVLTFSFI
+277 CVLAFSFI
-285 SFVFTYAILR
+285 SFVFTYVILR
-295 LQGVL
+295 LQGGL
-300 PLNPQGLT
+300 PLNPQGLA
-308 NVHPDVAFNTAMS
+308 NVQPDVAFNTAMS

-382 DITKIVLYVL
+382 DMTKIVLYVL
-392 IPICIVAALFFV
+392 IPISIVAALFFV
-404 SQGVPQTFSG
+404 SQGVPQTFNGS
-414 PIHATTIEGAQQ
+414 IHATTIEGVQQ

-433 ASQEAIKELGTNGGG
+433 ASQEAIKEFGTNGGG

-458 ENPTPLSNVVQIFLL
+458 ENPTPFSNVVQIFLL

-491 KQGLVL
+491 KQGVVL
-497 FIVVLIFLIAAIA
+497 FVVVLIFLIAAVA
-510 VTTFEEQIGNRSL
+510 VTTFEEQMGNRSL

-546 RFGTYGSTIFAV
+546 RFGTYGSTVFAI
-558 ATTSVACGAV
+558 ATTSTACGAV

-577 FGGMIPM
+577 LGGMIPM

-595 GAGAGFFS
+595 GVGAGFFC

-659 PAGLSS
+659 PDGLSS

-745 ATFGAFLIGII
+745 ATFGLFLIGVI
-756 IIVAGLSFLPV
+756 IIVAGLSFLPI

-772 ILEHLLLSGG
+772 ILENLLLSGG
-782 HLFLCRGLLI
+782 HLFLCGGLLI

>member
-21 VITGLFYPAFT
+21 VITGLFYPAFI

-51 NGTIIGS
+51 NETIIGS

-68 KYFHSRPSAAG
+68 KYFHGRPSAAG
-79 AGYDATFSGGSNL
+79 TGYDAMLSSGSNL
-92 GPSNPFLSQRINT
+92 GPSNPLLRQRIKT

-110 RLSGETNKEGTVP
+110 RLGGVTNKDGTVP

-135 PHITLANALV
+135 PHITLANGLD
-145 QVPRVAKAQ
+145 QVPRVAKARN
-154 GISEDT
+154 ITEET
-160 LRGLVAQHVEGRDLG
+160 LRSLVAQYVEGRDLG

-185 KLNLALDTVKTA
+185 KLNLALDTITIA
-197 PIVSANTFDHGNPQF
+197 PSISANTFDHGNPQF
-212 FGIIQAVIIFV
+212 FGIIQAVVIFV
-223 LLVIASYFLGTYLFN
+223 LLVIAAYFLGTFLFN
-238 IVTGRPTRLTKRF
+238 IVTGRSTKLTKKF
-251 ERMETWFYRVL
+251 ERLESWFYRIL
-262 HIDPKEDMN
+262 YIDPKEDMN

-277 CVLTFSFI
+277 CVLAFSFI
-285 SFVFTYAILR
+285 SFIFTYAILR
-295 LQGVL
+295 LQGGL
-300 PLNPQGLT
+300 PLNPQGLA
-308 NVHPDVAFNTAMS
+308 NVQPDVAFNTAMS

-382 DITKIVLYVL
+382 DMTKIVLYVL
-392 IPICIVAALFFV
+392 IPISIIAALFFV
-404 SQGVPQTFSG
+404 SQGVPQTFNG
-414 PIHATTIEGAQQ
+414 PIHVTTLEGARQ

-433 ASQEAIKELGTNGGG
+433 ASQEAIKEFGTNGGG

-478 SILVMFGRMARQL
+478 SILIMFGRMARQL
-491 KQGLVL
+491 KQGVVL
-497 FIVVLIFLIAAIA
+497 FIVVLIFLVAAIA
-510 VTTFEEQIGNRSL
+510 VTTFEEQMGNRSL

-528 DQSPSGLQAG
+528 NQSPSGLQSG

-546 RFGTYGSTIFAV
+546 RFGTYGSTIFAI
-558 ATTSVACGAV
+558 ATTSTACGAV

-577 FGGMIPM
+577 LGGMIPM

-595 GAGAGFFS
+595 GVGAGFFC

-719 PMLAIAGSFAEKY
+719 PMLAIAGSFSEKY

-745 ATFGAFLIGII
+745 ATFGAFLIGVI
-756 IIVAGLSFLPV
+756 IIVAGLSFLPI

-772 ILEHLLLSGG
+772 ILEQLLLSGG
-782 HLFLCRGLLI
+782 YLFLCGGLLI

>member
-21 VITGLFYPAFT
+21 VITGLFYPAFI

-39 FPHQANGSIIVH
+39 FPHQANGSTIVH

-68 KYFHSRPSAAG
+68 EYFHGRPSAAG
-79 AGYDATFSGGSNL
+79 AGYDAMLSGGSNL
-92 GPSNPFLSQRINT
+92 GPSNPLLRQRIKT

-110 RLSGETNKEGTVP
+110 RFGGETNKDNTVP

-135 PHITLANALV
+135 PHITLANALD
-145 QVPRVAKAQ
+145 QIPRVAKAR
-154 GISEDT
+154 GISEET
-160 LRGLVAQHVEGRDLG
+160 LRGLVAQYVEGRDLG

-185 KLNLALDTVKTA
+185 KLNIALDTGKTA
-197 PIVSANTFDHGNPQF
+197 PSASAITFDHGNPQF
-212 FGIIQAVIIFV
+212 FGIIQAIVIFI
-223 LLVIASYFLGTYLFN
+223 LLVIASYFLGTYLYN
-238 IVTGRPTRLTKRF
+238 IVTGRPTKLTKRF
-251 ERMETWFYRVL
+251 ERVESWFYRML

-295 LQGVL
+295 IQGEL
-300 PLNPQGLT
+300 PLNPQGLA
-308 NVHPDVAFNTAMS
+308 NVQPDVAFNTAMS
-321 FGTNTNWQVYAGEQ
+321 FGTNTNWQVYVGEQ

-382 DITKIVLYVL
+382 DMTKIVLYVL
-392 IPICIVAALFFV
+392 IPISIVAALFFV
-404 SQGVPQTFSG
+404 SQGVPQTFNG
-414 PIHATTIEGAQQ
+414 PIHATTIEGVQQ
-426 IIPVGPV
+426 VIPVGPV
-433 ASQEAIKELGTNGGG
+433 ASQEAIKEFGTNGGG

-491 KQGLVL
+491 KQGVVL
-497 FIVVLIFLIAAIA
+497 FIVVLIFLIAAVA
-510 VTTFEEQIGNRSL
+510 VTTYEEQMGNRSL
-523 NTLGV
+523 NALGV
-528 DQSPSGLQAG
+528 DQSPNGLQAG

-546 RFGTYGSTIFAV
+546 RFGIYGSTMFAI
-558 ATTSVACGAV
+558 ATTSTACGAV
-568 NSMHDSYTP
+568 NSMHDSYTAL
-577 FGGMIPM
+577 GGMIPL

-595 GAGAGFFS
+595 GVGAGFFC

-644 IETTIL
+644 IETIIL

-659 PAGLSS
+659 PDGLSS

-719 PMLAIAGSFAEKY
+719 PMLAVAGSFAEKY

-745 ATFGAFLIGII
+745 ATFGAFLIGVI

-772 ILEHLLLSGG
+772 VLEHLLLSGG
-782 HLFLCRGLLI
+782 HLFLCGGLLI

>member
-1 MRNVLK
+1 MRNALK

-21 VITGLFYPAFT
+21 VITGLFYPAFV

-51 NGTIIGS
+51 NDTVIGS
-58 ELIGQNFTQD
+58 ELIGQNFTQE
-68 KYFHSRPSAAG
+68 KYFHGRPSAAG
-79 AGYDATFSGGSNL
+79 VGYDAMLSGGSNL
-92 GPSNPFLSQRINT
+92 GPSNLRLHHRIAN
-105 DINES
+105 DINKS
-110 RLSGETNKEGTVP
+110 RLNGYINLDGTVP

-135 PHITLANALV
+135 PDITIANALV
-145 QVPRVAKAQ
+145 QVPRVAKARNL
-154 GISEDT
+154 SEET
-160 LRGLVAQHVEGRDLG
+160 LRDLVAQNVKNRDFV
-175 VFGEPRINVL
+175 VFGEPRINIL
-185 KLNLALDTVKTA
+185 KLNLALDTITA
-197 PIVSANTFDHGNPQF
+197 APLLSTNSFNYGNPQF

-223 LLVIASYFLGTYLFN
+223 LLVIASYFLGTFLFN

-251 ERMETWFYRVL
+251 ERLESWFYRIL

-295 LQGVL
+295 VQGSL
-300 PLNPQGLT
+300 PLNPQGLA
-308 NVHPDVAFNTAMS
+308 NVKPDVAFNTAMS

-343 LALTFQNFMS
+343 LALTFQNFVS

-359 VALALIR
+359 IALALIR

-382 DITKIVLYVL
+382 DMTKIVMYVL

-433 ASQEAIKELGTNGGG
+433 ASQEAIKEFGTNGGG

-491 KQGLVL
+491 KQGVVL
-497 FIVVLIFLIAAIA
+497 FVVVLIFLIAAVS
-510 VTTFEEQIGNRSL
+510 VTTFEEQMGNRSL

-528 DQSPSGLQAG
+528 DQLPSGLQAG

-546 RFGTYGSTIFAV
+546 RFGIYGSTTFAI
-558 ATTSVACGAV
+558 ATTSTACGAV

-577 FGGMIPM
+577 LGGMIPM

-595 GAGAGFFS
+595 GVGAGFFC

-650 VFAALSVVT
+650 VFAALSAVT
-659 PAGLSS
+659 PNGVSS

-745 ATFGAFLIGII
+745 ATFGMFLIGVI
-756 IIVAGLSFLPV
+756 IIVAGLSFLPI

-772 ILEHLLLSGG
+772 ILEQLLLSGG
-782 HLFLCRGLLI
+782 HLFLCGGFLI

>member
-7 KYIGPAILSTVIFA
+7 KYIGPAIISTVIFA
-21 VITGLFYPAFT
+21 VITGLAYPAFI

-51 NGTIIGS
+51 NETIIGS

-68 KYFHSRPSAAG
+68 KYFHGRPSDAG
-79 AGYDATFSGGSNL
+79 AGYDAMLSGGSNL
-92 GPSNPFLSQRINT
+92 GPSNPLLRQRIQT
-105 DINES
+105 EINES
-110 RLSGETNKEGTVP
+110 RLGGETNKDGTVP

-135 PHITLANALV
+135 PHITLANSLD
-145 QVPRVAKAQ
+145 QVPRVAKARNITEETL
-154 GISEDT
+154 IS
-160 LRGLVAQHVEGRDLG
+160 LVAQYVEGRDLG

-185 KLNLALDTVKTA
+185 KLNLALDTITIA
-197 PIVSANTFDHGNPQF
+197 PSISANTFDHGNPQF
-212 FGIIQAVIIFV
+212 FGIIQAVVIFV
-223 LLVIASYFLGTYLFN
+223 LLVIASYFLGTFLFN
-238 IVTGRPTRLTKRF
+238 IVTGRSTKLTKKF
-251 ERMETWFYRVL
+251 ESLESWFYRIL
-262 HIDPKEDMN
+262 YINPKEDMN

-295 LQGVL
+295 LQGGL
-300 PLNPQGLT
+300 PLNPQGLA
-308 NVHPDVAFNTAMS
+308 NVQPDVAFNTAMS

-335 TMSYMSQM
+335 TMSYLSQM

-382 DITKIVLYVL
+382 DMTKIVLYVL
-392 IPICIVAALFFV
+392 IPISIIAALFFV
-404 SQGVPQTFSG
+404 SQGVPQTFND
-414 PIHATTIEGAQQ
+414 PIHVTTLEGARQ

-433 ASQEAIKELGTNGGG
+433 ASQEAIKEFGTNGGG

-458 ENPTPLSNVVQIFLL
+458 ENPTPLSNAIQIFLL

-478 SILVMFGRMARQL
+478 SILVLFGRMAHQL
-491 KQGLVL
+491 KQGVVL
-497 FIVVLIFLIAAIA
+497 FIVVLISLVAAIA
-510 VTTFEEQIGNRSL
+510 VTTFEEQMGNRSL

-528 DQSPSGLQAG
+528 NQSPSGLQAG

-546 RFGTYGSTIFAV
+546 RFGTYGSTMFAV

-577 FGGMIPM
+577 LGGMIPL
-584 VLILLGEVVPG
+584 VLMLLGEVVPG
-595 GAGAGFFS
+595 GVGAGFFC

-650 VFAALSVVT
+650 VFTALSVVT

-745 ATFGAFLIGII
+745 ATFGAFLIAVI
-756 IIVAGLSFLPV
+756 IIVAGLSFLPI

-772 ILEHLLLSGG
+772 ILEQLLLSGG
-782 HLFLCRGLLI
+782 YLFLCGGLLI

>member
-1 MRNVLK
+1 MRNILK

-21 VITGLFYPAFT
+21 VITGLFYPAFI

-51 NGTIIGS
+51 NETIIGS

-79 AGYDATFSGGSNL
+79 AGYDAMFSGGSNL
-92 GPSNPFLSQRINT
+92 GPSNPLLRQRIET
-105 DINES
+105 EINES
-110 RLSGETNKEGTVP
+110 RLGGVTNKDGTVP
-123 IDAVTTS
+123 IDAVTAS

-135 PHITLANALV
+135 PHITLANALD
-145 QVPRVAKAQ
+145 QIPRVAKAWN
-154 GISEDT
+154 ISEET
-160 LRGLVAQHVEGRDLG
+160 LRDVVAQYVEGRDLG

-185 KLNLALDTVKTA
+185 KLNIALDAGKTA
-197 PIVSANTFDHGNPQF
+197 PSANVNTFDHGNPQF

-223 LLVIASYFLGTYLFN
+223 LLVIASYFLGTFLFN
-238 IVTGRPTRLTKRF
+238 IVTGRPTRLTKRI
-251 ERMETWFYRVL
+251 ERLESWFYRIL
-262 HIDPKEDMN
+262 HIDPMEDMN

-295 LQGVL
+295 LQGGL
-300 PLNPQGLT
+300 PLNPQGLA
-308 NVHPDVAFNTAMS
+308 NVQPDVAFNTAMS

-335 TMSYMSQM
+335 TMSYLSQM

-382 DITKIVLYVL
+382 DMTKIVLYVL
-392 IPICIVAALFFV
+392 IPISIIAALFFV
-404 SQGVPQTFSG
+404 SQGVPQTFND
-414 PIHATTIEGAQQ
+414 PIHVTTLEGARQ

-433 ASQEAIKELGTNGGG
+433 ASQEAIKEFGTNGGG

-458 ENPTPLSNVVQIFLL
+458 ENPTPLSNAVQIFLL

-478 SILVMFGRMARQL
+478 SILVLFGRMARQL
-491 KQGLVL
+491 KQGVVL
-497 FIVVLIFLIAAIA
+497 FIVVLIFLVAAIA
-510 VTTFEEQIGNRSL
+510 VTTFEEQMGNRSL

-538 GNMEGKEV
+538 GNTEGKEV
-546 RFGTYGSTIFAV
+546 RFGNYGSTMFAI
-558 ATTSVACGAV
+558 ATTSTACGAV

-577 FGGMIPM
+577 LGGMIPL

-595 GAGAGFFS
+595 GVGAGFFC

-659 PAGLSS
+659 HDGLSS
-665 ITNPGPHGLS
+665 ITNSGPHGLS

-745 ATFGAFLIGII
+745 ATFGAFLIGVI

-782 HLFLCRGLLI
+782 HLFLCGGVLI

>member
-32 TGVAQVV
+32 TGVAQVM
-39 FPHQANGSIIVH
+39 FPYQANGSTIVH
-51 NGTIIGS
+51 NETIVGS

-68 KYFHSRPSAAG
+68 KYFHGRPSAAG
-79 AGYDATFSGGSNL
+79 AGYDAMFSGGSNL
-92 GPSNPFLSQRINT
+92 GPSNPLLRQRIESE
-105 DINES
+105 INES
-110 RLSGETNKEGTVP
+110 RLGGETNKDGTVP

-135 PHITLANALV
+135 PHITLANALD
-145 QVPRVAKAQ
+145 QIPRVAKARN
-154 GISEDT
+154 ISEET
-160 LRGLVAQHVEGRDLG
+160 LRDVVAQYIEDRDLG

-185 KLNLALDTVKTA
+185 KLNIALDTGKTA
-197 PIVSANTFDHGNPQF
+197 SSANVYTFDHGNPQF
-212 FGIIQAVIIFV
+212 FGIIQAVVIFV
-223 LLVIASYFLGTYLFN
+223 ILIIASYFLGTYLYN
-238 IVTGRPTRLTKRF
+238 IVTGRPTKLTKRF
-251 ERMETWFYRVL
+251 ERVESWFYRIL
-262 HIDPKEDMN
+262 YIDPKEDMN

-277 CVLTFSFI
+277 CVLMFSFI

-295 LQGVL
+295 LQGGL
-300 PLNPQGLT
+300 PLNPQGLA
-308 NVHPDVAFNTAMS
+308 NVQPDVAFNTAMS

-335 TMSYMSQM
+335 TMSYLSQM

-382 DITKIVLYVL
+382 DMTKIVLYVL
-392 IPICIVAALFFV
+392 IPISIIAALFFV
-404 SQGVPQTFSG
+404 SQGVPQTFNG
-414 PIHATTIEGAQQ
+414 PIHVTTLEGARQ

-433 ASQEAIKELGTNGGG
+433 ASQEAIKEFGTNGGG

-458 ENPTPLSNVVQIFLL
+458 ENPTPLSNAVQIFLL

-478 SILVMFGRMARQL
+478 SILVLFGRMARQL
-491 KQGLVL
+491 KQGVVL
-497 FIVVLIFLIAAIA
+497 FIVVLIFLISAIA
-510 VTTFEEQIGNRSL
+510 VTTFEEQMGNRSL

-528 DQSPSGLQAG
+528 NQSPSGLQSG

-546 RFGTYGSTIFAV
+546 RFGTYGSTIFAI
-558 ATTSVACGAV
+558 ATTSTACGAV

-577 FGGMIPM
+577 LGGMIPM

-595 GAGAGFFS
+595 GVGAGFFC

-659 PAGLSS
+659 PDGLSS

-697 ASFWYIIMMALAMFI
+697 ASLWYIITMTLAMFI

-745 ATFGAFLIGII
+745 ATFGAFLIGVII
-756 IIVAGLSFLPV
+756 IIAGLSFLPI

-782 HLFLCRGLLI
+782 HLFLFGGLLI